1 MMNSKKLL
9 IALTLLFLYGCS
21 ATPMD
26 DFFGIEMPPESAS
39 RFKIVSFDENG
50 VSYTSDFTMNNK
62 IYAYAELK
70 MNEILIKVVN
80 NSNDTLFSNYNTDF
94 FYLKLKNGNVYG
106 LLKGERDKFPQK
118 EHIYP
123 GEEIQFR
130 LILPND
136 LREYMD
142 SGMPLKRIYAYQMW
156 EGADVLS
163 FYKNEITELK
173 VILGGKANII
183 LKPIPKAK
191 SE

>member
-1 MMNSKKLL
+1 MNSKKLL

-173 VILGGKANII
+173 VILGGKTNII
-183 LKPIPKAK
+183 LKQIPKAK